1 MNITL
6 ITRDDCGYCLM
17 AKEALHQKNLDYK
30 ERKIGEDIRREE
42 VLELVEAHGLG
53 NLLPIVII
61 DGEYHN
67 YSTFIDR
74 INS

>member
-1 MNITL
+1 MQITL
-6 ITRDDCGYCLM
+6 ITRDDCPYCLM
-17 AKEALHQKNLDYK
+17 AKEALHLKSLDFK
-30 ERKIGEDIRREE
+30 ERKIGENIRREE
-42 VLELVEAHGLG
+42 VLELVETHGLG
-53 NLLPIVII
+53 NLLPIAII